1 MTACSER
8 QSRPQRER
16 AVGRIEPTGQA
27 EEEEELGAAG
37 ERAFVG
43 RPASVD
49 VSNRIRAVEMSD
61 GASKAATRRQS
72 DEEADSLRRS

>member
-1 MTACSER
+1 
-8 QSRPQRER
+8 
-16 AVGRIEPTGQA
+16 VGRIEPTGQA
-27 EEEEELGAAG
+27 EEELGAAG